1 MNILITGA
9 TGFIGA
15 ELRPFLLK
23 EGHNL
28 VIVTRNPKAHED
40 ESAKNQRFM
49 SWDDDL
55 AGAMNTA
62 DVVINMAG
70 ENIFGQRW
78 TAKVK
83 QQIMQSRIESTRKLV
98 EAMQK
103 AEHKPA
109 VFISFSASGIYG
121 NHGDKILNEQAA
133 HADDFLASVC
143 KNWEAESRK
152 AEALGIRVVNP
163 RLGIVLEQGGGAL
176 KQMMPPFRFF
186 VGGPIGSGTQYMSWI
201 HRTDLCRVL
210 RFLCTES
217 GISAACNASAPE
229 AATMNE
235 FAQTLGSVMNR
246 PSFFRVPTFLLRL
259 VLGESAKSVTD
270 SIRMQPEKLLK
281 AGFEFRYEDLHEALA
296 DIV

>member
-28 VIVTRNPKAHED
+28 VIVTRKPKAHED
-40 ESAKNQRFM
+40 ESAKNQRFIN
-49 SWDDDL
+49 WDDDL
-55 AGAMNTA
+55 AGAINTA

-78 TAKVK
+78 TEKVK
-83 QQIMQSRIESTRKLV
+83 QKIMQSRIESTRKLV

-103 AEHKPA
+103 AKHKPA

-121 NHGDKILNEQAA
+121 NHGDKVLNEQASQA
-133 HADDFLASVC
+133 NDFLASVC
-143 KNWEAESRK
+143 KKWEAESRK
-152 AEALGIRVVNP
+152 AEELGIRVVNP

-176 KQMMPPFRFF
+176 KQMLPPFRFF
-186 VGGPIGSGTQYMSWI
+186 VGGPIGNGKQYMSWI

-210 RFLCTES
+210 WLLCSNSSIT
-217 GISAACNASAPE
+217 GACNTSAPY
-229 AATMNE
+229 AATMDQ
-235 FAQTLGSVMNR
+235 FAQTLGNVLNR
-246 PSFFRVPTFLLRL
+246 PSLFRMPSFLLSL
-259 VLGESAKSVTD
+259 VLGESAKPVTD
-270 SIRMQPEKLLK
+270 SIRMHPEKLLK